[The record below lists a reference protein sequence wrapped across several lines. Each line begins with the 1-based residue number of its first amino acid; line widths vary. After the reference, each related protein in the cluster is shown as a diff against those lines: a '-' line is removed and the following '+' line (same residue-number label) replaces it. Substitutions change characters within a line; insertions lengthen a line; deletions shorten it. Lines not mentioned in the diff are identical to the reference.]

1 MLVSVGQ
8 RGVGLSAVL
17 RENESFRKA
26 ILACLSEPQVSW
38 IHRIKEMPKISWH
51 CHFKQNL

>member
-38 IHRIKEMPKISWH
+38 IHRIKEMPKIS
-51 CHFKQNL
+51 